1 MPKTTGRTSL
11 VKTLESIML
20 SKDSNISEKLE
31 ACRIWA
37 SINQPQPKPEKPK
50 SKLKSK
56 TKLLG

>member
-1 MPKTTGRTSL
+1 MPKTTGKTTMIR
-11 VKTLESIML
+11 TLESIML
-20 SKDSNISEKLE
+20 NKDSSISEKLE

-37 SINQPQPKPEKPK
+37 SINQSQPKPEKPK